1 MIENLIALGKARH
14 TDGSIRVVVL
24 KGHSARFVS
33 PPFGELNGFTTILHS
48 ADPGQM
54 ASGLFDKSNEDVSAK
69 DLKWMAPIDQQEVWA
84 AGVTY
89 LRSSEARQRESQGAA
104 VFYDKVYGAERPELF
119 LKATAKRVKGPDEEV
134 RFRSDSKWSV
144 PEPEFALVV
153 NANGRIVGL
162 TIGNDM
168 SARDIEGENPLY
180 LPQAKVYQGSCSLGP
195 YIILSP
201 SFSSPA
207 DWRLEISIHRQGKVV
222 FTGNT
227 SMDRMKRSPEELV
240 GWLTKELDHPDG
252 VILLTGT
259 GIVPPDDFT
268 LLKGDLVSIRLGDTA
283 TLTNPVG
290 C

>member
-1 MIENLIALGKARH
+1 MTRIQLALGKARH
-14 TDGSIRVVVL
+14 PDGSIRVVVL
-24 KGHSARFVS
+24 KGNSARFVS
-33 PPFGELNGFTTILHS
+33 PPSGNQLGFSTILHS
-48 ADPGQM
+48 GQPDQL
-54 ASGLFDKSNEDVSAK
+54 AAELFERSAENVSI
-69 DLKWMAPIDQQEVWA
+69 DELKWMAPIDQQEVWA

-119 LKATAKRVKGPDEEV
+119 LKATAIRVKGPGEEV
-134 RFRSDSKWSV
+134 RFRSDSTWSV
-144 PEPEFALVV
+144 PEPEFALVI
-153 NANGRIVGL
+153 NPSGRIVGL

-180 LPQAKVYQGSCSLGP
+180 LPQAKVYRGACSLGP

-201 SFSSPA
+201 SFNSPEQ
-207 DWRLEISIHRQGKVV
+207 WRLGITIHRNGHEV
-222 FTGNT
+222 FAGST

-240 GWLTKELDHPDG
+240 GWLTRELDYPDG

-259 GIVPPDDFT
+259 GIVPPDHFT
-268 LLKGDLVSIRLGDTA
+268 LAKGDLVSIMLGEIA
-283 TLTNPVG
+283 TLTNQVS

>member
-1 MIENLIALGKARH
+1 MTGTQLALGKARH
-14 TDGSIRVVVL
+14 PDGSIRMVVI
-24 KGHSARFVS
+24 KGNSARFIS
-33 PPFGELNGFTTILHS
+33 PPSGEQSGFATILHS
-48 ADPGQM
+48 GQPDKL
-54 ASGLFDKSNEDVSAK
+54 AAELFDRSLENVSTEE
-69 DLKWMAPIDQQEVWA
+69 LKWMAPIDRQEVWA

-119 LKATAKRVKGPDEEV
+119 LKATANRVKGPGEEV
-134 RFRSDSKWSV
+134 RFRSDSSWSV
-144 PEPEFALVV
+144 PEPEFALVI
-153 NANGRIVGL
+153 NPSGRIVGL

-180 LPQAKVYQGSCSLGP
+180 LPQAKVYRGACSIGP

-201 SFSSPA
+201 SFHSPEE
-207 DWRLEISIHRQGKVV
+207 WRLGISIHRNGHEV
-222 FTGNT
+222 FAGST

-240 GWLTKELDHPDG
+240 GWLTRELDYPDG
-252 VILLTGT
+252 AILLTGT

-268 LLKGDLVSIRLGDTA
+268 LAKGDLVSIRLGEIA